1 MIAGNRKNSS
11 ATNLCNN
18 QWGRCSDNNDVNCF
32 LVTWSYDTNQ
42 ITFTIKAYLERNQ
55 WVGIG
60 FNDKQQ
66 MVRDFSMYFSLT
78 DFPITV
84 VFSRS
89 LKMLMQPCPQNLD
102 MGRNLC
108 NQLINWFLSFSVW
121 NRSERTSLWDGE
133 RNLVKPLYRIG
144 EALGCYWLILL

>member
-66 MVRDFSMYFSLT
+66 MVRDFSMYSLSYRFSNYSN
-78 DFPITV
+78 I
-84 VFSRS
+84 
-89 LKMLMQPCPQNLD
+89 
-102 MGRNLC
+102 
-108 NQLINWFLSFSVW
+108 LSVIDYAHATMST
-121 NRSERTSLWDGE
+121 E
-133 RNLVKPLYRIG
+133 P
-144 EALGCYWLILL
+144 

>member
-66 MVRDFSMYFSLT
+66 MVRDLYVFLSLT

-84 VFSRS
+84 IFSRS
-89 LKMLMQPCPQNLD
+89 LIMPMQPCPQNLD

-108 NQLINWFLSFSVW
+108 NQLIN
-121 NRSERTSLWDGE
+121 
-133 RNLVKPLYRIG
+133 
-144 EALGCYWLILL
+144 